1 MNCVVSILWFL
12 SVYFAV
18 LKMIH
23 SFLHLSSVGFRLWCS
38 RKHTYVKQTWVWHG
52 ICIPFTNV
60 RPLNSPMRWQTI
72 TIGACVQAVAYAI
85 QASAPPYPLFTM
97 SYILSGFG
105 LALQVRDSLLFV
117 DF

>member
-1 MNCVVSILWFL
+1 
-12 SVYFAV
+12 
-18 LKMIH
+18 
-23 SFLHLSSVGFRLWCS
+23 
-38 RKHTYVKQTWVWHG
+38 
-52 ICIPFTNV
+52 
-60 RPLNSPMRWQTI
+60 MRWQTI
-72 TIGACVQAVAYAI
+72 TVGACVQAVAYAI